1 MKTAIVDICH
11 TLYRSNTTFDYVDF
25 VLNKKNKKII
35 LLKVKPI
42 KYTLIIMGRFLH
54 KDIYRYLYI
63 KRLRGFKK
71 KELEDI
77 ANEFYKNKLNR
88 LKILSTF
95 NAINKEINNYKFIL
109 ASASL
114 NIVIEAI
121 IKNEKIFEGIAYSSS
136 LDFKNDICT
145 GKLSQDLLGNKH
157 KYFSEVNWVITDN
170 ISISNSLKNLKK
182 SQYFQNPKTLL
193 FGNGMVLKWISLYE
207 SFVLFLSHSLFF

>member
-1 MKTAIVDICH
+1 MKTAIVDVCH

-77 ANEFYKNKLNR
+77 ANEFYKNKLDR

-170 ISISNSLKNLKK
+170 ISDLKLAKK
-182 SQYFQNPKTLL
+182 SEKVTILSKPKNIA
-193 FGNGMVLKWISLYE
+193 FWERNGFKVDIII
-207 SFVLFLSHSLFF
+207 